1 MKNGEILPKDG
12 PFWEITPEKYYKVS
26 SFKRFSL
33 FLVELES
40 KIPKKTTENTE
51 N

>member
-1 MKNGEILPKDG
+1 MAA
-12 PFWEITPEKYYKVS
+12 FWEVTPKKYNKVS

-33 FLVELES
+33 FLAELES
-40 KIPKKTTENTE
+40 TIPKKTTENYE